1 MFTTVLSVC
10 RESIFKRQWNANDMR
25 DIVKCNMWAIF
36 LATLMV
42 ASVVQLPNEIPEE
55 TAPSEAGRQA
65 GGVEAAC
72 EGLTFED
79 MFNYTH
85 AIFNM
90 EINDDWESA
99 EVSAVAWVNGTLA
112 DQVRTD
118 LEDLFE
124 PLGTNN
130 GWLSSDEYNA
140 IEQIAAECVTQ
151 TNPRVGFRAGPPHR
165 GGESVNWYNATWINT
180 EENPLSLEEYNL
192 MPPNHADERACTVS
206 SPNNDCTEIPV
217 TPHTPG
223 RDCDTTVNQ
232 PDECRIVIWL
242 NGTFEFPGLT
252 FGDGIG
258 NDEFTVAMNTSNMT
272 NADLH
277 LTYPAL
283 SGLRVGA
290 FEECDGRLIDAENND
305 NQGAAPVP
313 GTCTGDGTITQQ
325 SRLVS
330 IAGET
335 RLRVD
340 THVTYDME
348 DWPIGQDMFFDMT
361 TEPPEVDEPPVWT
374 GSAPMDGEI
383 LPVADDGPSHFV
395 STSQMASW
403 ASDDQGSPLITCT
416 GADGWSMTSDGE
428 GLIADAPDGQDST
441 TVTCHATDSAG
452 QETDARSYTLQV
464 PLRVTGS
471 TSQSTADI
479 VVTPTSGMP
488 SMDVVVTL
496 TQDNAQSSSPTTSVA
511 TESTVSVSMGELS
524 PGPFTVMIQASG
536 TGMASFSH
544 SYDLSLSKESNPPT
558 MTITMSEWIGENYE
572 LTGQISDPDGDSVT
586 ITSTIN
592 GNDWAEVEVS
602 GNQWPVNGPGIPD
615 SDSNT
620 IVFTACDSW
629 NKCTTLSHDAGAT
642 PGGNTGVES
651 TPPPPAVKEEGG
663 GLPGFGIFAALGAIA
678 LAGIGRNRR
687 D

>member
-1 MFTTVLSVC
+1 
-10 RESIFKRQWNANDMR
+10 
-25 DIVKCNMWAIF
+25 
-36 LATLMV
+36 
-42 ASVVQLPNEIPEE
+42 
-55 TAPSEAGRQA
+55 
-65 GGVEAAC
+65 
-72 EGLTFED
+72 
-79 MFNYTH
+79 
-85 AIFNM
+85 
-90 EINDDWESA
+90 
-99 EVSAVAWVNGTLA
+99 
-112 DQVRTD
+112 
-118 LEDLFE
+118 
-124 PLGTNN
+124 
-130 GWLSSDEYNA
+130 
-140 IEQIAAECVTQ
+140 
-151 TNPRVGFRAGPPHR
+151 
-165 GGESVNWYNATWINT
+165 
-180 EENPLSLEEYNL
+180 
-192 MPPNHADERACTVS
+192 
-206 SPNNDCTEIPV
+206 
-217 TPHTPG
+217 
-223 RDCDTTVNQ
+223 
-232 PDECRIVIWL
+232 
-242 NGTFEFPGLT
+242 
-252 FGDGIG
+252 
-258 NDEFTVAMNTSNMT
+258 
-272 NADLH
+272 
-277 LTYPAL
+277 
-283 SGLRVGA
+283 
-290 FEECDGRLIDAENND
+290 
-305 NQGAAPVP
+305 
-313 GTCTGDGTITQQ
+313 
-325 SRLVS
+325 
-330 IAGET
+330 
-335 RLRVD
+335 
-340 THVTYDME
+340 
-348 DWPIGQDMFFDMT
+348 
-361 TEPPEVDEPPVWT
+361 
-374 GSAPMDGEI
+374 
-383 LPVADDGPSHFV
+383 
-395 STSQMASW
+395 MASW

-572 LTGQISDPDGDSVT
+572 LTGQISDPDGDPVT

-602 GNQWPVNGPGIPD
+602 GNLWLVNGPGIPD

>member
-1 MFTTVLSVC
+1 
-10 RESIFKRQWNANDMR
+10 
-25 DIVKCNMWAIF
+25 
-36 LATLMV
+36 MV
-42 ASVVQLPNEIPEE
+42 ASAVQLPSEMPEE
-55 TAPSEAGRQA
+55 ITPSDAGRQ

-85 AIFNM
+85 AVFDM
-90 EINDDWESA
+90 KINDDWESA

-124 PLGTNN
+124 PLGSNN

-151 TNPRVGFRAGPPHR
+151 TNPRVGFRAGPSHR
-165 GGESVNWYNATWINT
+165 GGDSVNWYNASWINT
-180 EENPLSLEEYNL
+180 EDHPLSLEEYNL
-192 MPPNHADERACTVS
+192 MPPHHVDERPCTVS
-206 SPNNDCTEIPV
+206 SPNSDCTEIPV
-217 TPHTPG
+217 VPITEG
-223 RDCDTTVNQ
+223 RNCDTTVNQ

-242 NGTFEFPGLT
+242 NGTFEFTGLT
-252 FGDGIG
+252 AGDGIG

-313 GTCTGDGTITQQ
+313 GTCTGDESITQQ

-330 IAGET
+330 IGGET

-348 DWPIGQDMFFDMT
+348 DWPTGQDMFFDMT
-361 TEPPEVDEPPVWT
+361 TEPPEIDDPPVWT
-374 GSAPMDGEI
+374 VSAPAEGEI
-383 LPVADDGPSHFV
+383 LPLADDGPSHFV
-395 STSQMASW
+395 STDQMASW

-428 GLIADAPDGQDST
+428 GLMADAPDGQDST
-441 TVTCHATDSAG
+441 TVTCHATDSSG
-452 QETDARSYTLQV
+452 QDTDTRSYTLQV
-464 PLRVTGS
+464 PLRTSGS
-471 TSQSTADI
+471 TSGGSASI

-496 TQDNAQSSSPTTSVA
+496 VQDNAQTSSLTTMVTSENTISVG
-511 TESTVSVSMGELS
+511 MGELS
-524 PGPFTVMIQASG
+524 PGPFMVKIQASG
-536 TGMASFSH
+536 SGMASFSH
-544 SYDLSLSKESNPPT
+544 TYDLSLAKESSPPT
-558 MTITMSEWIGENYE
+558 ITIAMGEWIDENYE
-572 LTGQISDPDGDSVT
+572 LTGQFSDPDGDSVV
-586 ITSTIN
+586 ITATNN
-592 GNDWAEVEVS
+592 GNNWGSIQTS
-602 GNQWPVNGPGIPD
+602 GNQWLANGPGIPGAD
-615 SDSNT
+615 ANT

-629 NKCTTLSHDAGAT
+629 NQCTTLSHDAGET
-642 PGGNTGVES
+642 PGGSNTES
-651 TPPPPAVKEEGG
+651 TPVQPIEEKEGG

-678 LAGIGRNRR
+678 LAGIGRKPR